1 MGDLM
6 ETLGE
11 SFLNAVDTG
20 NQLYESVQSS
30 PYFEATKSGLLLKIL
45 VTSCWLTNNV
55 LTRVDIS
62 KKFLIPLNSDFFE
75 ILDTDRS
82 RFEFNYPD
90 FIPGFFWIPC
100 ES

>member
-62 KKFLIPLNSDFFE
+62 KKIFDSAQFRFFRNSGP
-75 ILDTDRS
+75 RS
-82 RFEFNYPD
+82 
-90 FIPGFFWIPC
+90 ISI
-100 ES
+100 